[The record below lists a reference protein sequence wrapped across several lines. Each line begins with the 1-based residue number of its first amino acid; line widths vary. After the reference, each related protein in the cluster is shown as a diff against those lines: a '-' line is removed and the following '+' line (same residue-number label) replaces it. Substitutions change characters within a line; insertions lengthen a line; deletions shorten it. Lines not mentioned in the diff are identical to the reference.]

1 MRTVGRQKGFDMRRP
16 ILLLIDAIINLLL
29 GILLLIYSDSIILL
43 LGVPNSNSSFYPNIL
58 GAVLFGIGIALIFQY
73 FRGSEGLGFYGAI
86 AINISG
92 GIVLAF
98 WLLFGNLVLP
108 LRGFIFLWI
117 LVIALVGISSL
128 ELIYRG
134 KQNI

>member
-1 MRTVGRQKGFDMRRP
+1 MRRP
-16 ILLLIDAIINLLL
+16 NLLLIDAIINLLL
-29 GILLLIYSDSIILL
+29 GILLLIYTDSIILF

-98 WLLFGNLVLP
+98 WLLFGKLVLP
-108 LRGFIFLWI
+108 LHGFIFLWI
-117 LVIALVGISSL
+117 LVIVLVGISSL